1 MRPWTDYYP
10 NGRYV
15 YYEGDDPHTFVRE
28 MKTKFNFDPS
38 KEGKKNNFCRKKAVC
53 SYVS

>member
-28 MKTKFNFDPS
+28 MKGVKTLKLRLTNL
-38 KEGKKNNFCRKKAVC
+38 KL
-53 SYVS
+53 